1 MSSSIWPATSSD
13 TSGRGRRTNIG
24 GPPSVLARG
33 LGFGARRYPPD
44 GGQGNQR
51 GSSRTL
57 ARMSRPVRVGVQ
69 LPEVEREVRWPE
81 YVAMAR
87 AAERVGFDSVW
98 VGDHLLYRGDGRPER
113 GPWEAWTT
121 LAAIAQATERVEIGP
136 LVACAGFHAP
146 AMLAKQAATVQEI
159 AGGRLVLA
167 LGAGWNETE
176 FRAFGFPFDRR
187 ASRFEESFEVI
198 RRLVRAE
205 RVTFH
210 GAHVQVDDAVLLPA
224 PAHAT
229 RLMIGSTGPRV
240 LAAAL
245 PHVDAWNAWFD
256 WYGNTPEGF
265 AARIAEIDTAARAAG
280 RDPGEIERS
289 ACLLVALDPSTQER
303 PADPSAPPVTGP
315 PAAVAEAIE
324 AMAQAGAD
332 EVILV
337 VDPIT
342 EASIEAFGE
351 TLRALD

>member
-1 MSSSIWPATSSD
+1 MT
-13 TSGRGRRTNIG
+13 
-24 GPPSVLARG
+24 
-33 LGFGARRYPPD
+33 
-44 GGQGNQR
+44 
-51 GSSRTL
+51 
-57 ARMSRPVRVGVQ
+57 RPVRVGVQ

-146 AMLAKQAATVQEI
+146 AMLAKQAATVHEI
-159 AGGRLVLA
+159 SGGRLVLA

-198 RRLVRAE
+198 RRLVRGE

-210 GAHVQVDDAVLLPA
+210 GAHVRGRRRRAVAAAGTRA
-224 PAHAT
+224 P
-229 RLMIGSTGPRV
+229 RLMIGSTGHRV
-240 LAAAL
+240 LTAAL
-245 PHVDAWNAWFD
+245 PHVDAWNTWFD
-256 WYGNTPEGF
+256 WYGNSPEGF
-265 AARIAEIDTAARAAG
+265 AARIG
-280 RDPGEIERS
+280 RDRRDRPSRS
-289 ACLLVALDPSTQER
+289 GAIRVRSNEAPACLVALDPSTRER
-303 PADPSAPPVTGP
+303 PVDPGAPPVDGNAGRGRGGDP
-315 PAAVAEAIE
+315 RPWRD
-324 AMAQAGAD
+324 AGAD

-337 VDPIT
+337 ST
-342 EASIEAFGE
+342 RSRKARSRRSARRW
-351 TLRALD
+351 RARRR